1 MSEAAGRVGYEN
13 SEAESRELAIIV
25 LRGCAWLGE
34 DGWL

>member
-13 SEAESRELAIIV
+13 SEAESRELAFV
-25 LRGCAWLGE
+25 LRGFAWLGE